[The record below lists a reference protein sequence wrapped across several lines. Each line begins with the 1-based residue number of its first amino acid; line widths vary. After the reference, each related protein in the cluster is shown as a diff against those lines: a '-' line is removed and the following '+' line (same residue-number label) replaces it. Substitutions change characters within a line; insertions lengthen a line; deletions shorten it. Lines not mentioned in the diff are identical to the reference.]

1 MSHVARTQL
10 DATSVWILFVH
21 ALVDQQTVS
30 TSISSKISNMAK
42 QASAKGSSTV
52 STRWRDIHYIL
63 CLLLQ
68 HSTVLQLLAL
78 IWSIRV
84 LR

>member
-10 DATSVWILFVH
+10 DATSMWIFFVH
-21 ALVDQQTVS
+21 ALVNQQTLS

-52 STRWRDIHYIL
+52 STRRRDIHYIL
-63 CLLLQ
+63 YLLLQ
-68 HSTVLQLLAL
+68 YNTVLQSLAL